1 MTLIA
6 VAALVFSAA
15 LALVVSRQAKS
26 TNLQENVSRLPMRT
40 ALKFAIASAIWILL
54 SDLALTA
61 WASNPAM
68 VRILEIAKGWA

>member
-6 VAALVFSAA
+6 AAALVFSAA
-15 LALVVSRQAKS
+15 LALVVWRQAKS
-26 TNLQENVSRLPMRT
+26 TNLQENVSRLPLRT

-61 WASNPAM
+61 WASDPTM
-68 VRILEIAKGWA
+68 VRILEIAKGWE